1 MIKETKYNGF
11 SAVPADYECPDGDL
25 SLSLGV
31 IPEDGALKPILA
43 PAVKFKLG
51 EGEEIVFIH
60 KTSGY
65 EHYITRNGTSYTWL
79 TRLLQVREKTLVL

>member
-51 EGEEIVFIH
+51 
-60 KTSGY
+60 
-65 EHYITRNGTSYTWL
+65 
-79 TRLLQVREKTLVL
+79 